1 MSVNT
6 KRGYCQLEIGG
17 KNRTLHFSMNFWAAF
32 EQAAGFSISDIDK
45 VLGSGLSLT
54 TLRAMIYAGLV
65 AFDQENKQ
73 VIDYDQF
80 DVGVWMEDVNNEQ
93 IEMIVNTLLESRI
106 LGNDLNAGV
115 RRNVEKSTKNPKP
128 KNP

>member
-1 MSVNT
+1 MQANT

-17 KNRTLHFSMNFWAAF
+17 KIRTLHFSMNFWAAF
-32 EQAAGFSISDIDK
+32 ESAAGFSIAEIDK

-54 TLRAMIYAGLV
+54 TLRALIYAGIL
-65 AFDQENKQ
+65 AYDQENKQ
-73 VIDYDQF
+73 PIDYDQF
-80 DVGVWMEDVNNEQ
+80 DVGAWMDDIDQSN
-93 IEMIVNTLLESRI
+93 IEVIINTLLESRI

>member
-1 MSVNT
+1 MQVNN

-32 EQAAGFSISDIDK
+32 ESAAGFSIAEIDK

-54 TLRAMIYAGLV
+54 TLRAMIYAGIL
-65 AFDQENKQ
+65 AYDQENKQ

-80 DVGVWMEDVNNEQ
+80 DVGVWMDDVNNES